1 MSNKERTAF
10 SGVRP
15 AFIVLY
21 FFAIFFSIVALVA
34 AISVIA
40 YVQVSTHIPVDIL
53 RAAMDQML
61 VILLLAFGAFIV
73 LSGLGSWFLASAIA
87 RQRQFK
93 ERIKVDT
100 HLLDSASDSIF
111 VHDITGSC
119 LYANQTA
126 YKSRGYEQKELMT
139 VSFDELDVPEYTKL
153 NEARMSELMEKGEVT
168 FESTHTHKDRSPMN
182 VEVHSRILHSENNKL
197 IITSARD
204 ITERKQTE
212 ADLQEA
218 SEKLRKAM
226 DGTIQTMALTT
237 EMRDPYTAG
246 HQQRVAKLACAI
258 AQKMDLSEEQIEGIR
273 VAGSLHDIGKIYVP
287 AEILSRPGHL
297 RKNEMNLIKDHAEVG
312 YDLLK
317 TIEFPWPVAQIVL
330 QHHERID
337 GSGYPRGLS
346 GQDISLEARIMSV
359 ADVIEA
365 MSSHRPYRPAFN
377 VEKALLEVIQNR
389 SVLYDP
395 TVVDICLKLFNEK
408 QFTFD

>member
-21 FFAIFFSIVALVA
+21 FFAIFFSILALVA

-73 LSGLGSWFLASAIA
+73 LSGLGSWFLASAVA

-100 HLLDSASDSIF
+100 HLLDSATDSIF
-111 VHDITGSC
+111 VHDIRGSC

-139 VSFDELDVPEYTKL
+139 VSFDKLDVPEYAKL

-197 IITSARD
+197 IITSVRD

-218 SEKLRKAM
+218 SEKLRRAM

-258 AQKMDLSEEQIEGIR
+258 AQEMDLSEEQIEGIR

-346 GQDISLEARIMSV
+346 GQDILLEAQIMSV

>member
-21 FFAIFFSIVALVA
+21 FFAIFFSILALVA
-34 AISVIA
+34 AISVLA

-53 RAAMDQML
+53 RAAIDQML

-73 LSGLGSWFLASAIA
+73 LSGLGSWFLASAVA

-100 HLLDSASDSIF
+100 HLLDSATDSIF
-111 VHDITGSC
+111 VHDIRGSC

-139 VSFDELDVPEYTKL
+139 VSFDELDVPEYAKL

-168 FESTHTHKDRSPMN
+168 FESTHAHKDRSPMN
-182 VEVHSRILHSENNKL
+182 VEVHSRILHSDNNKL
-197 IITSARD
+197 IITSVRD

-218 SEKLRKAM
+218 SEKLRRAM

-246 HQQRVAKLACAI
+246 HQQRVAKLACTVARE
-258 AQKMDLSEEQIEGIR
+258 MDLSEEQIEGIR

-346 GQDISLEARIMSV
+346 GEDILLEARIMSV

-377 VEKALLEVIQNR
+377 IEKALLEVIQNR